1 MEKYTKDKLQQ
12 LVNESKSFTEV
23 LIKYGRRASG
33 GNFVIIKK
41 YVSLFNISTSHFD
54 NFKQERL
61 KILNGKKSIK
71 LDDCLV
77 VDSKVSRGIVK
88 KKLYD
93 SGLKSRICEMC
104 GQDEFWRGKKMS
116 LILDHINGV
125 HNDNRIEN
133 LRIVCPNCN
142 ATLDT
147 HCGKNNKKFVVLVR
161 DENNQTEKQR
171 IAFQKRLRF
180 NIPKSELEKIVFE
193 KPIIQIAKEYG
204 FSDVL
209 IHKYCKKWGIK
220 KPKIGYWHKK
230 NKLS

>member
-23 LIKYGRRASG
+23 LIKYGRRAGG

-41 YVSLFNISTSHFD
+41 YVSLFNINTSHFD
-54 NFKQERL
+54 NFKQDRYKNL
-61 KILNGKKSIK
+61 TRKKTIE

-93 SGLKSRICEMC
+93 SGLKNRICEMC

-125 HNDNRIEN
+125 HNDNRIEMAN
-133 LRIVCPNCN
+133 
-142 ATLDT
+142 
-147 HCGKNNKKFVVLVR
+147 
-161 DENNQTEKQR
+161 
-171 IAFQKRLRF
+171 
-180 NIPKSELEKIVFE
+180 
-193 KPIIQIAKEYG
+193 
-204 FSDVL
+204 
-209 IHKYCKKWGIK
+209 
-220 KPKIGYWHKK
+220 
-230 NKLS
+230 